1 MKEFQPKPMML
12 QIQDR
17 ETNEIKFTS
26 IGDVPQLNEL
36 VRNGFSRDIVNVF
49 ETNQEWTIGFI
60 SSRIQKEQENV
71 KAVFIAGPS
80 SSGKTTFSKRL
91 SLHLLVLG
99 FKPFPISLDDYFVDR
114 DKTPFD
120 INGERDYECLGALNV
135 DLFQQNMRDLF
146 EGKEVELP
154 KYDFKTGKS
163 GMSGKKLKLNEG
175 MVLVIEGIHGLNP
188 LLTDSLPQECLYKIY
203 ASSLHRFYI
212 DDEKYVPR
220 GDHRLIRRIIR
231 DAKYRGASAKDT
243 IARWDSVRRGEEKWI
258 IPFRELADIE
268 FGSTQL
274 YELSI
279 LKNEALSVL
288 AAVRPSDAEYAKAQE
303 LIDLLICYES
313 IDEKYV
319 PQTSLLRE
327 FLGGSNFHY

>member
-17 ETNEIKFTS
+17 LTNEIKFAS
-26 IGDVPQLNEL
+26 IGDVPQLNQ
-36 VRNGFSRDIVNVF
+36 VIRDGFSRDIVNAF

-60 SSRIQKEQENV
+60 ASRIQKKEGV
-71 KAVFIAGPS
+71 KAVMVAGPS

-99 FKPFPISLDDYFVDR
+99 YKPFPISLDDYFVDR
-114 DKTPFD
+114 EKTPLD
-120 INGERDYECLGALNV
+120 ADGERDYESIEALNV
-135 DLFQQNMRDLF
+135 ALFQENMNDLIAGR
-146 EGKEVELP
+146 EIELP
-154 KYDFKTGKS
+154 KYDFKSGKS
-163 GMSGKKLKLNEG
+163 VMSGRKLKLTPG

-188 LLTDSLPQECLYKIY
+188 LLTESLPQESLFRIY
-203 ASSLHRFYI
+203 ASSLNRFYI
-212 DDEKYVPR
+212 DEEKYVPR
-220 GDHRLIRRIIR
+220 SDHRLIRRIIR

-243 IARWDSVRRGEEKWI
+243 IARWASVRRGEEKWI
-258 IPFRELADIE
+258 IPFRDRADIE

-288 AAVRPSDAEYAKAQE
+288 ATVRPHDPEYEKAQE
-303 LIDLLICYES
+303 LIDLLICYEP